1 MLKKIVAGILI
12 LLALSQ
18 VILIVLQI
26 MQVLNLPIIWLFA
39 PVLIGLFFGMIFIV
53 GSVLWAEKQEK
64 M

>member
-1 MLKKIVAGILI
+1 MLKKIVVGIMG
-12 LLALSQ
+12 LLALVQ
-18 VILIVLQI
+18 VVMIVLQV

-39 PVLIGLFFGMIFIV
+39 PVLIGLVFGMIFIV